1 MLLIS
6 ELLKHIQEKNIDNT
20 YRFSSEGNRI
30 RFSQE
35 NQKPVVVWNVNEH
48 CNMTCPHCY
57 ASAKIK
63 KKEVQEISTKEAEKI
78 LAELKN
84 YDVKIL
90 IFSGGEPLLRKDLF
104 HLLEK
109 ANTLGFYC
117 HLSTNGVLISEKVA
131 QTLKDLNIRYVG
143 ISVDGLPDFNDS
155 YRGLP
160 KAFQKAFLAFEYLKK
175 YNIKTGL
182 RMTISKKNKDQLL
195 PLLNYALRYN
205 IDRFYIS
212 HLLYS
217 GRGKEVLKDD
227 LEPHESKS
235 IMWKVFEIAE
245 EWIHKNYSIDIVS
258 GGNDVDGALL
268 YLYIKEKYGENQ
280 ANKIKAILEK
290 RRGNTAGEKIINIDH
305 LGNVHP
311 DQFWRSYT
319 AGNLLNTP
327 LETILADE
335 LFQKLK
341 IREQYLYECKD
352 CEFLMMC
359 RGSHRERALSVYND
373 LWARDPACYLYDDIK
388 LKNKNYINE
397 LRGLI

>member
-6 ELLKHIQEKNIDNT
+6 ELLQQIHVDEEKNLNHL
-20 YRFSSEGNRI
+20 SHANKI

-35 NQKPVVVWNVNEH
+35 HQKPVVVWNVNEH

-63 KKEVQEISTKEAEKI
+63 RKEVQEISTQEAEKI
-78 LAELKN
+78 LYELKN
-84 YDVKIL
+84 YDAKIL

-104 HLLEK
+104 YLIEK
-109 ANTLGFYC
+109 ANKLGFLC

-131 QTLKDLNIRYVG
+131 AMLKNLNIQYVG

-160 KAFQKAFLAFEYLKK
+160 NAFKKAFLAFDYLKK
-175 YNIKTGL
+175 YQLKTGL
-182 RMTISKKNKDQLL
+182 RMTISKKNKDQLF
-195 PLLNYALRYN
+195 PLLEYALRYN

-217 GRGKEVLKDD
+217 GRGKDVLRDD
-227 LEPHESKS
+227 LEPEESKT
-235 IMWKVFEIAE
+235 IIWKVFEVADELIKKKYP
-245 EWIHKNYSIDIVS
+245 IKIVS

-268 YLYIKEKYGENQ
+268 YLYIKEKYGENE
-280 ANKIKAILEK
+280 AHKIKSILEK

-327 LETILADE
+327 LETILSDE

-373 LWARDPACYLYDDIK
+373 LWARDPACYLYENTQ
-388 LKNKNYINE
+388 LKNNNDKKE
-397 LRGLI
+397 LRGRV